1 MRVKQWISLFLC
13 VIILLPGCAASEEK
27 KTEREI
33 FAMDTIMNLTFYGE
47 NGEQAM
53 TAAVSEIQ
61 QLEKTLSVTKAD
73 SEISKINAAG
83 GKKVTVSKETYDLLS
98 ACIQYGNDTD
108 GLFDISIYPL
118 VKLWGFTTEKYHVP
132 DKAERDAVIKKID
145 YKKIELLSDCQVRI
159 PSGMAIDLGAA
170 AKGYLSQKIIDLCKE
185 KKVTSCILSL
195 GGNVQTLNTRP
206 DGKPWQIG
214 IQNPNGQQG
223 SLLAVLSVENKA
235 VITSGGY
242 ERYFEEDGNTYIHIL
257 NPKTG
262 YPADSGLVSVSVISE
277 NGMLA
282 DALSTS
288 LYLMGEEQAAGYWRT
303 HADEFDMILE
313 TEDGTLYVTEGISQE
328 IQTDNNMVMLKIEE

>member
-1 MRVKQWISLFLC
+1 MSL
-13 VIILLPGCAASEEK
+13 
-27 KTEREI
+27 
-33 FAMDTIMNLTFYGE
+33 
-47 NGEQAM
+47 
-53 TAAVSEIQ
+53 
-61 QLEKTLSVTKAD
+61 
-73 SEISKINAAG
+73 
-83 GKKVTVSKETYDLLS
+83 
-98 ACIQYGNDTD
+98 GNNQ
-108 GLFDISIYPL
+108 
-118 VKLWGFTTEKYHVP
+118 KL
-132 DKAERDAVIKKID
+132 
-145 YKKIELLSDCQVRI
+145 
-159 PSGMAIDLGAA
+159 DLGGI
-170 AKGYLSQKIIDLCKE
+170 AKGY
-185 KKVTSCILSL
+185 TSARVMEIFREYGITSGMVSL
-195 GGNVQTLNTRP
+195 GGNVQTFNTGR
-206 DGKPWQIG
+206 DGFLWKIG

-328 IQTDNNMVMLKIEE
+328 IQTDNTTIVLNTEQ

>member
-328 IQTDNNMVMLKIEE
+328 IQTDNTTIVLNTEE

>member
-1 MRVKQWISLFLC
+1 MIDGNQVSL
-13 VIILLPGCAASEEK
+13 G
-27 KTEREI
+27 
-33 FAMDTIMNLTFYGE
+33 
-47 NGEQAM
+47 
-53 TAAVSEIQ
+53 
-61 QLEKTLSVTKAD
+61 
-73 SEISKINAAG
+73 INQ
-83 GKKVTVSKETYDLLS
+83 E
-98 ACIQYGNDTD
+98 
-108 GLFDISIYPL
+108 
-118 VKLWGFTTEKYHVP
+118 
-132 DKAERDAVIKKID
+132 
-145 YKKIELLSDCQVRI
+145 
-159 PSGMAIDLGAA
+159 MDLGGI
-170 AKGYLSQKIIDLCKE
+170 AKGY
-185 KKVTSCILSL
+185 TSARVMEIFREYGITSGMVSL
-195 GGNVQTLNTRP
+195 GGNVQTLNIRP

-328 IQTDNNMVMLKIEE
+328 IQTDNTTIVLNTKE

>member
-195 GGNVQTLNTRP
+195 GGNVQTICMKP
-206 DGKPWQIG
+206 DDTEYTVG
-214 IQNPNGQQG
+214 ITDPSDG
-223 SLLAVLSVENKA
+223 SSIYGTVKVKDKA
-235 VITSGGY
+235 VITSGIY
-242 ERYFEEDGNTYIHIL
+242 QRNFKKDGKLYHHIMD
-257 NPKTG
+257 KRTG
-262 YPADSGLVSVSVISE
+262 MPADNNLASVTVIAE
-277 NGMLA
+277 NGAMA
-282 DALSTS
+282 DAYATALSV
-288 LYLMGEEQAAGYWRT
+288 MGEEKAIAFQKK
-303 HADEFDMILE
+303 HPQIQIILIRK
-313 TEDGTLYVTEGISQE
+313 DGTFYQSEKAGMIKS
-328 IQTDNNMVMLKIEE
+328 

>member
-13 VIILLPGCAASEEK
+13 VIILLPGCAVSEEK

-118 VKLWGFTTEKYHVP
+118 VKLWGFTTEKYRVP

-145 YKKIELLSDCQVRI
+145 YKKIELLSDYQVRI

-185 KKVTSCILSL
+185 KKVISCILSL
-195 GGNVQTLNTRP
+195 GGNVQTIGMKP
-206 DGKPWQIG
+206 DDTEYTVG
-214 IQNPNGQQG
+214 ITDPSDG
-223 SLLAVLSVENKA
+223 SSIYGAVKVKDKA
-235 VITSGGY
+235 VITSGIY
-242 ERYFEEDGNTYIHIL
+242 QRNFKKDGKLYHHIMD
-257 NPKTG
+257 KRTG
-262 YPADSGLVSVSVISE
+262 MPADNNLASVTVIAE
-277 NGMLA
+277 NGAMA
-282 DALSTS
+282 DAYATALSV
-288 LYLMGEEQAAGYWRT
+288 MGEEKAIAFQKK
-303 HADEFDMILE
+303 HPQIQIILIRK
-313 TEDGTLYVTEGISQE
+313 DGTFYQSEKAGMIKS
-328 IQTDNNMVMLKIEE
+328 